1 MDTVRREGPV
11 AKTLTVAKMMSVV
24 ASEGWAMS
32 AQPRGN
38 RFQVTV
44 WNADRTRHVAAC
56 HAYFGAALHRAL
68 QLAFHAQGQ
77 RDRQPGLA
85 LPSPELLASVME
97 SAAEVVA

>member
-1 MDTVRREGPV
+1 M

-24 ASEGWAMS
+24 AAEDWAIS

-77 RDRQPGLA
+77 QERDRQPGLA
-85 LPSPELLASVME
+85 LPSPEFLASVME
-97 SAAEVVA
+97 SASEVVA